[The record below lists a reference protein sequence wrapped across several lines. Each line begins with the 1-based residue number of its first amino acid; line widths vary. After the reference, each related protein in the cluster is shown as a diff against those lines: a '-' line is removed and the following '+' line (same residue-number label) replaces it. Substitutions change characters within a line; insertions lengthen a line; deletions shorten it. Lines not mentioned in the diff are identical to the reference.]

1 MQNTERLK
9 TSFLKWI
16 GRKCRL
22 LYTRIEQNN
31 DYTQIMHE
39 IQFRSS
45 FNVEKISKEEYWV
58 WNLNQLIAIKGTK
71 TSAELGKSFYNPDS
85 KFLGDLF
92 WPPITLELRKII
104 LPTSLSIL
112 SIVLL
117 FNIAKVFFES
127 CRNQKGFWE
136 LFRVDLCNYW
146 NDWNDLLF

>member
-92 WPPITLELRKII
+92 WPPITL
-104 LPTSLSIL
+104 S
-112 SIVLL
+112 
-117 FNIAKVFFES
+117 
-127 CRNQKGFWE
+127 
-136 LFRVDLCNYW
+136 
-146 NDWNDLLF
+146 